1 MITPNTNQVGIT
13 SPLIRFNLHVRSL
26 VQPEGRIDITRA
38 LVLKILARNV
48 KIEAVVRTHRIN
60 LGKAEKRKVN
70 KARGSGLQNG
80 DQEVDL
86 TIVTVKVAVI
96 HLGTIKVDVNVE
108 IKEAD
113 LQAMK
118 LSWSVRNRRLFSV
131 V

>member
-13 SPLIRFNLHVRSL
+13 SPLIRFKLHVRSL